1 MTASAR
7 TTMTFLFTDI
17 EGSTRQWEELPE
29 MSATVERHFQV
40 LRRAVEGRGGEV
52 FSTMGDGIAA
62 AFGSAEAAVDAAVAA
77 QRSMP
82 DVGVAVRMGLH
93 TGEVERVA
101 DDFRGRPVNR
111 AARIMAVGHG
121 GQILVSDVTAALVR
135 PSAEATRFLDL
146 GRHRLRDLT
155 EPERVWQVVHPDL
168 PASFPPVRGLDTYST
183 NLPSQRTGLIG
194 RECEVSRVAGLVGD
208 HRLITLTGVGGVGK
222 TRLAVQVAADL
233 LPSFSRAWF
242 VEFAS
247 VSDADD
253 VPDTVAR
260 TLGATAISDPL
271 ATAAALLGGDR
282 SLLVV
287 DNCEHVVDS
296 VADLVDRLTEM
307 CPNLCVLATS
317 REALGIDGEYV
328 VKVRSLDVTTAAE
341 LFLGRLEAA
350 GADVA
355 AVEHRMVE
363 AICSRLD
370 GIPLAIELAA
380 ARAATLGV
388 PTVLDALDDRFTLLS
403 GGRRRAMDRH
413 GTMRATLDWSYRL
426 LSADEQRLFQ
436 FLSVCP
442 NGFELDMAQHLGRSL
457 GLAEHRVTELL
468 ASLVHKNM
476 VTPETTDVGA
486 RYRMLETIRA
496 YGLEQL
502 DDVGD
507 RQHAA
512 LALAEWVA
520 TITDFPFIETFT
532 AEVERASI
540 RLERESESWREA
552 VLLAVRLRSGSLAS
566 RLCSPAVGFFLLGR
580 HDLADDLWPLLE
592 LCDPVPEQRRAV
604 VVCLA
609 VAAAGSVE
617 PAQLQR
623 WADEVSEI
631 DQQERSGLGALLQWL
646 VLAWRNDF
654 VAASEL
660 CRRAAFDTTLPVEAR
675 DMMLGI
681 AVLERFSLTA
691 STGDPDGLVDRA
703 IETGDRSD
711 VALHRVTN
719 RLGAAWAVA
728 DTDPERALELVRLA
742 LADIA
747 HVPALTRLTLPGS
760 ASRLLAQLDPRVAAM
775 GLLEQLETNPSRR
788 SFVDLI
794 PTFYATALL
803 DRVGHPAA
811 SSALATLT
819 VSSAAPF
826 LSMMDFVDLAARS
839 AAATSAMSLDELET
853 TVRAALREIAA
864 GVAPPDAPA
873 HPPVDLDGRPRTEA
887 MTGC

>member
-1 MTASAR
+1 VNALAR
-7 TTMTFLFTDI
+7 TTLTFLFTDI

-40 LRRAVEGRGGEV
+40 LRCAVEHHGGEV
-52 FSTMGDGIAA
+52 FATMGDGIAA
-62 AFGSAEAAVDAAVAA
+62 AFTSAEAAVSAAVMA

-82 DVGVAVRMGLH
+82 SVGVSVRMGLH

-111 AARIMAVGHG
+111 AARIMAAGHG

-135 PSAEATRFLDL
+135 PSANATRFLDL
-146 GRHRLRDLT
+146 GHHRLRDLT
-155 EPERVWQVVHPDL
+155 EPERLWQVVHPDL
-168 PASFPPVRGLDTYST
+168 AASFPPVRGLDTYSN
-183 NLPSQRTGLIG
+183 NLPSQRTSLIG
-194 RECEVSRVAGLVGD
+194 RELEVARVGGLVGA
-208 HRLITLTGVGGVGK
+208 HRVITLTGVGGVGK

-233 LPSFSRAWF
+233 LPTFSNAWF

-260 TLGATAISDPL
+260 TLGATAISDPF
-271 ATAAALLGGDR
+271 ATTAALLGGDR
-282 SLLVV
+282 TLLVV

-296 VADLVDRLTEM
+296 VADLVDRLTEA

-317 REALGIDGEYV
+317 REALGVDGEYV
-328 VKVRSLDVTTAAE
+328 VKVRSLDATTATE
-341 LFLGRLEAA
+341 LFVSRLEAA
-350 GADVA
+350 GAEAGDVD
-355 AVEHRMVE
+355 HRMIQS
-363 AICSRLD
+363 ICSRLD

-388 PTVLDALDDRFTLLS
+388 PAVLGALDDRFNLLS

-426 LSADEQRLFQ
+426 LNADEQRLFQ
-436 FLSVCP
+436 RLSVCP
-442 NGFELDMAQHLGRSL
+442 NGFELDTVQHLGASIDL
-457 GLAEHRVTELL
+457 EEHHATELL
-468 ASLVHKNM
+468 TSLVSKNM
-476 VTPETTDVGA
+476 VAPETTAFGV

-502 DDVGD
+502 DEHDE
-507 RQHAA
+507 RQCAA

-520 TITDFPFIETFT
+520 TITDFPFVETFT

-552 VLLAVRLRSGSLAS
+552 VLLAIRLRSGELAS

-592 LCDPVPEQRRAV
+592 LCEPVPEQRRAV

-609 VAAAGSVE
+609 VATAGSVE
-617 PAQLQR
+617 PAQLQA
-623 WADEVSEI
+623 WADEVHAADEE
-631 DQQERSGLGALLQWL
+631 ERSGLGALLQWL

-654 VAASEL
+654 VGASEL
-660 CRRAAFDTTLPVEAR
+660 CRQAAFDTTLPIEAR

-681 AVLERFSLTA
+681 AVLERFSLTG
-691 STGDPDGLVDRA
+691 STDDPYGLVGRA
-703 IETGDRSD
+703 IEAGDRSE

-719 RLGAAWAVA
+719 RLGAAWALA
-728 DTDPERALELVRLA
+728 EAEPDRALELVRLA

-747 HVPALTRLTLPGS
+747 QVPALTRLTLPGS
-760 ASRLLAQLDPRVAAM
+760 ASRLLAQLDPQVAAM
-775 GLLEQLETNPSRR
+775 GLLEQLETNASRR

-826 LSMMDFVDLAARS
+826 LSMMDFVDLAAR
-839 AAATSAMSLDELET
+839 AAAAASAMSLDELES
-853 TVRAALREIAA
+853 TVRNALREIAA
-864 GVAPPDAPA
+864 GVG
-873 HPPVDLDGRPRTEA
+873 HPVL
-887 MTGC
+887 TGC

>member
-1 MTASAR
+1 MTAPAR
-7 TTMTFLFTDI
+7 TTLTFLFTDI

-40 LRRAVEGRGGEV
+40 LRCAVEHHGGEV
-52 FSTMGDGIAA
+52 FSTMGDGVAA
-62 AFGSAEAAVDAAVAA
+62 AFVSAEAAVDAAVMA

-93 TGEVERVA
+93 TGEVERVD

-111 AARIMAVGHG
+111 AARIMAAGHG
-121 GQILVSDVTAALVR
+121 GQILVSDVTAALAR
-135 PSAEATRFLDL
+135 PSADSTRFLDL
-146 GRHRLRDLT
+146 GHHRLRDLT
-155 EPERVWQVVHPDL
+155 EPERLWQVVHPEL
-168 PASFPPVRGLDTYST
+168 TASFPPVRGLDTYSN
-183 NLPSQRTGLIG
+183 NLPSQRTSLIG
-194 RECEVSRVAGLVGD
+194 REREVARVAGLVGT
-208 HRLITLTGVGGVGK
+208 HRVITLTGVGGVGK

-233 LPSFSRAWF
+233 LPTFSNAWF
-242 VEFAS
+242 VELAS

-260 TLGATAISDPL
+260 TLGATAISDPF

-282 SLLVV
+282 TLLVV

-296 VADLVDRLTEM
+296 VADLVDRLTEV
-307 CPNLCVLATS
+307 CPNLRVLATS
-317 REALGIDGEYV
+317 REALGVDGEFV
-328 VKVRSLDVTTAAE
+328 VKVRSLDAPTASE
-341 LFLGRLEAA
+341 LFVSRLEAA
-350 GADVA
+350 GADVNP
-355 AVEHRMVE
+355 VDHRLVQS
-363 AICSRLD
+363 ICCRLD

-388 PTVLDALDDRFTLLS
+388 PAVLGALDDRFNLLS

-436 FLSVCP
+436 RLSVCP
-442 NGFELDMAQHLGRSL
+442 NGFELDMVQHLGAAID
-457 GLAEHRVTELL
+457 LAEHEATELL
-468 ASLVHKNM
+468 TSLVNKNM
-476 VTPETTDVGA
+476 VAPETTEFGV

-502 DDVGD
+502 DERGEW
-507 RQHAA
+507 QCAA

-520 TITDFPFIETFT
+520 TITDFPFVRTFT

-552 VLLAVRLRSGSLAS
+552 VLLAIRLRSGDLAS

-617 PAQLQR
+617 PAQLQA
-623 WADEVSEI
+623 WADEIHAADE
-631 DQQERSGLGALLQWL
+631 QERSGLGTLLHWL

-654 VAASEL
+654 VGASEL
-660 CRRAAFDTTLPVEAR
+660 CRQAAFDATLPIEAR

-681 AVLERFSLTA
+681 AVLERFSLTG
-691 STGDPDGLVDRA
+691 SRDDPHGLVGRA
-703 IETGDRSD
+703 IEAGERSE

-719 RLGAAWAVA
+719 RLGAAWALA
-728 DTDPERALELVRLA
+728 ETEPERALELVRLA

-747 HVPALTRLTLPGS
+747 LVPALTRLTLPGS
-760 ASRLLAQLDPRVAAM
+760 ASRLLAQLDPQVAAM

-826 LSMMDFVDLAARS
+826 LSMMDFVDLASR
-839 AAATSAMSLDELET
+839 AAAAASAMSLDELES
-853 TVRAALREIAA
+853 TVRTALREIAA
-864 GVAPPDAPA
+864 GS
-873 HPPVDLDGRPRTEA
+873 GS
-887 MTGC
+887 